1 MRGAM
6 LLQIGS
12 AQPDTVAALA
22 ACLSSISLPVQRVLA
37 LPPDRCPLE
46 AALRRAAAQEDTAV
60 ILTLGATGPRPGHTA
75 PDALAAVV
83 TQTLPGLS
91 AALSA
96 ALPPAQAQLFRGM
109 AGLRSGVLLAN
120 LPPPPFAQDALLAIL
135 PGIAAFVSAP

>member
-91 AALSA
+91 AAL
-96 ALPPAQAQLFRGM
+96 PPAQAQLFRGM